1 MRATYPSSPTLP
13 SALAASPSPSMQ
25 LDRIMTE
32 VVNEGNEAV
41 IQRLETQF
49 AACNVTFSVLSPET
63 AELFDNTIVGCETVD
78 FVALNATACAAAL
91 DSSDVACP
99 DECAL
104 ALSELPA
111 PCIEGLVARN
121 ATTPAEEL
129 LDSLCLTQTS

>member
-1 MRATYPSSPTLP
+1 M
-13 SALAASPSPSMQ
+13 
-25 LDRIMTE
+25 
-32 VVNEGNEAV
+32 
-41 IQRLETQF
+41 
-49 AACNVTFSVLSPET
+49 
-63 AELFDNTIVGCETVD
+63 GCETVD